1 MQFRCN
7 YDAIMINIRSTYQE
21 FDQQV
26 ISQINR
32 LMDKQRLSRC
42 TYDVIKLQFR
52 WNLNKIWMQFR
63 LYLDKRFKSLIN
75 R

>member
-1 MQFRCN
+1 MYHRKGRQAVAELCQ
-7 YDAIMINIRSTYQE
+7 AQE